1 MESNGSFNGAIRIK
15 EEPIEVSLTENN
27 DYETID
33 KEPNSNN
40 VQSSR
45 FRDNSAIRGGSA
57 AASVQPRHTIGI
69 RRRERRVSRAMRE
82 CDNLR
87 IYDGEFFKE
96 KKSSCSRI
104 RRCWCYCNL

>member
-45 FRDNSAIRGGSA
+45 FRDNSVRFNI
-57 AASVQPRHTIGI
+57 
-69 RRRERRVSRAMRE
+69 
-82 CDNLR
+82 
-87 IYDGEFFKE
+87 
-96 KKSSCSRI
+96 
-104 RRCWCYCNL
+104 

>member
-45 FRDNSAIRGGSA
+45 FRDNS
-57 AASVQPRHTIGI
+57 QFTLKHKL
-69 RRRERRVSRAMRE
+69 RAHMR
-82 CDNLR
+82 NMHV
-87 IYDGEFFKE
+87 I
-96 KKSSCSRI
+96 CSR
-104 RRCWCYCNL
+104 